1 MEKCQYYLPQPGS
14 TDWGRGV
21 IVVTT
26 SEDSV
31 LQQQKDS
38 SFAECITLEE
48 LSEEDA
54 INLLRNVSE
63 HPEENEEHLKMIFNS
78 NYVKRYPLDVV
89 R

>member
-1 MEKCQYYLPQPGS
+1 MPYLPQPGS

-26 SEDSV
+26 NEDHV
-31 LQQQKDS
+31 VQQNK
-38 SFAECITLEE
+38 FATCIAIEE

-54 INLLRNVSE
+54 INLLRKVTE
-63 HPEENEEHLKMIFNS
+63 RPEANEEYLRKIVNKS
-78 NYVKRYPLDVV
+78 KWVKRYPLDVV